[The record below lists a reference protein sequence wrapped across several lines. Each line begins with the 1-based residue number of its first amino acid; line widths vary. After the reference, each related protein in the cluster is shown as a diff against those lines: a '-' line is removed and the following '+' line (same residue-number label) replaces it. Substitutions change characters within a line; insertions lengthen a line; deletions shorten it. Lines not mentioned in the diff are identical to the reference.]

1 MRYFLLY
8 TSLCVI
14 IGSITLLLYDNW
26 AAAQRFVESPSA
38 FLSGTKPEPVV
49 GWCGTCNAGRAMDM
63 YKSVIIDGPNGAID
77 GKAIFLGKCASCHNP
92 SMKAKSTGPALGGVH
107 TRWAGREKM
116 LKKFIRNSAK
126 VIRSGDAYANALY
139 NEYDK
144 ANMTAFPTMTDAE
157 IDAVLAY
164 ISWRQ

>member
-26 AAAQRFVESPSA
+26 AATQRFIESPSA
-38 FLSGTKPEPVV
+38 FLGGTKPEPVM
-49 GWCGTCNAGRAMDM
+49 GWCGTCNAGRAMDT
-63 YKSVIIDGPNGAID
+63 YKNVIIDGPNGAID

-92 SMKAKSTGPALGGVH
+92 SIEKSPLAGVNM
-107 TRWAGREKM
+107 RWTGRERL

-164 ISWRQ
+164 ISVRQ